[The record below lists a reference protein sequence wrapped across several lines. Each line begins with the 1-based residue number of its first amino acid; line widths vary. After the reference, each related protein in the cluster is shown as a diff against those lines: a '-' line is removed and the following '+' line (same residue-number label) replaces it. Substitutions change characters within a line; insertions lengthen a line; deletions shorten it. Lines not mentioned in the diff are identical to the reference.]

1 MNRFNK
7 FLVAVFMS
15 AAMLLP
21 NMVQAMEIQQYDK
34 MSNDDQSEYVAL
46 LVGGAEQAF
55 KDEGRADLAAQ
66 VDHLFTTTD
75 PGDAH
80 TIGVVEFQMN
90 LALAREAD
98 DKRAAQDPSAHR
110 LEVEDAMLVTL
121 KKNNIPL
128 SQDFIKALRAVNSG
142 FQPKFPPAT
151 ALMPPPESLLQVV
164 SAKPMP
170 DHL

>member
-1 MNRFNK
+1 MNRFK
-7 FLVAVFMS
+7 VLAATVLSATLLAAS
-15 AAMLLP
+15 AA
-21 NMVQAMEIQQYDK
+21 QAMEIQQYDK
-34 MSNDDQSEYVAL
+34 MSNNDESEYVGL

-80 TIGVVEFQMN
+80 TIGVVEFQLNLGRARVADEMN
-90 LALAREAD
+90 VE
-98 DKRAAQDPSAHR
+98 KNPSAHR

-128 SQDFIKALRAVNSG
+128 SEDFIGAFRAINKG
-142 FQPKFPPAT
+142 FKRT
-151 ALMPPPESLLQVV
+151 AN
-164 SAKPMP
+164 
-170 DHL
+170 

>member
-7 FLVAVFMS
+7 FLVAAFMS

-21 NMVQAMEIQQYDK
+21 SMVQAMEIQQYDK
-34 MSNDDQSEYVAL
+34 MSNDDQGEYQGEYVSL

-66 VDHLFTTTD
+66 VDHLFTTTL
-75 PGDAH
+75 PGDQI
-80 TIGVVEFQMN
+80 TIGVGEFQLN
-90 LALAREAD
+90 LGRARVTDE
-98 DKRAAQDPSAHR
+98 KNVEKNPSAHR

-128 SQDFIKALRAVNSG
+128 SEDFIGAFRAINKD
-142 FQPKFPPAT
+142 FQPKSSPSSAPT
-151 ALMPPPESLLQVV
+151 PPPPQ
-164 SAKPMP
+164 
-170 DHL
+170 